1 MTATTNIGL
10 NERQRGSDTWLLVL
24 KYCEAR
30 LEQLRREND
39 GDLDERRTAKT
50 RGRIAE
56 IQKFMRAGEEPTR
69 EAGAIADQ

>member
-1 MTATTNIGL
+1 MTTDIGL
-10 NERQRGSDTWLLVL
+10 NQRQRSSDVWLLVT

-39 GDLDERRTAKT
+39 GDLDERRTAKL

-56 IQKFMRAGEEPTR
+56 VQKFMRAGEEPTR
-69 EAGAIADQ
+69 EAGAIAE